1 MNTDR
6 LYYKRKIAGLC
17 PECGAEIDDKKFKL
31 CSGCRKIARLLYKIK
46 KSSQTQEEREAY
58 NKKRLDKVHALRA
71 KGLCVDCGAPSPE
84 HWRCDACNKRLRE
97 KYQQEADML
106 REAMEEEQW

>member
-6 LYYKRKIAGLC
+6 LYYRRKSAGLC

-46 KSSQTQEEREAY
+46 KAAKPKKSERRITKSA
-58 NKKRLDKVHALRA
+58 
-71 KGLCVDCGAPSPE
+71 
-84 HWRCDACNKRLRE
+84 
-97 KYQQEADML
+97 
-106 REAMEEEQW
+106 

>member
-6 LYYKRKIAGLC
+6 LYYRRKSAGLC

-31 CSGCRKIARLLYKIK
+31 CSGCRKIARFLYKIK
-46 KSSQTQEEREAY
+46 KSSQTQEDREAF
-58 NKKRLDKVHALRA
+58 NKKRREYLWA
-71 KGLCVDCGAPSPE
+71 KHEQGICIDCGAPSPI

-106 REAMEEEQW
+106 RDAMKEEHW